1 MISEST
7 SLDPRINGT
16 RARLYDS
23 GHSRLRRWMERLSYC
38 VLLISVS
45 PTICAALPEDYPRTH
60 STAFRDYSSTSVGKF
75 FEEAAVQHPGE
86 SGFVII
92 RHGRR
97 AFTARVALT
106 ELAEKS
112 LDVQYYI
119 WEADAT
125 GRILADRLVRAA
137 DRGVR
142 VRVLVDDINL
152 SGRDETVASIDAHPN
167 IEIRVFNP
175 FANRGWRALDFLI
188 DLNRINHRMHNKL
201 MVMDNAVA
209 IVGGRNIGDHYF
221 GVATDANFRD
231 LDIAAAGP
239 VVRDISKAFDHFWEG
254 DWAVPI
260 SALVERLHT
269 EADLK
274 VFLEAPRKRTAEE
287 DYPYPLDQDVD
298 DLKSELASIRDQLIW
313 APGRIVWDDPADIR
327 KGIRQGA
334 MIQGFYRQMET
345 LKRELLIESAYFVTQ
360 DRAIEDMKKLTERG
374 VRVRV
379 LTNSLASND
388 VVAAH
393 AGHAKRRKQL
403 IANGMELYELR
414 PDAGAIKRQVFSG
427 DSKASLH
434 TKAAVFD
441 REAVFIGSFN
451 LDPRSANINTEAGL
465 YIESPELAQQVIA
478 CMNEGVEPENSYRV
492 RLDTDEDLIWITEI
506 DGKEVRYDNEPETS
520 FWQRFMSRCIEM
532 LPVEHQMRAKMSS
545 PVRFS
550 GAITRSTP

>member
-1 MISEST
+1 MK
-7 SLDPRINGT
+7 L
-16 RARLYDS
+16 
-23 GHSRLRRWMERLSYC
+23 LSYC

-45 PTICAALPEDYPRTH
+45 PTSCAALPEDYPRTH
-60 STAFRDYSSTSVGKF
+60 STAFQDYSSTPVGEF

-125 GRILADRLVRAA
+125 GRILADRLVQAA

-175 FANRGWRALDFLI
+175 FANRDRRALDFLI

-209 IVGGRNIGDHYF
+209 IVGGRNIGNHYF

-239 VVRDISKAFDHFWEG
+239 VVRDISKAFDHFWDG

-260 SALVERLHT
+260 SALVKRLHT

-274 VFLEAPRKRTAEE
+274 AFLEASRKRTAEE

-313 APGRIVWDDPADIR
+313 APGRIVWDDPAGIR

-334 MIQGFYRQMET
+334 MIQAFYRQMET
-345 LKRELLIESAYFVTQ
+345 LQRELLIESAYFVTQ

-393 AGHAKRRKQL
+393 AGHAKRREQL
-403 IANGMELYELR
+403 VANGMELYELR
-414 PDAGAIKRQVFSG
+414 PDAGAIKQQVFSG

-441 REAVFIGSFN
+441 RKAVFIGSFN

-465 YIESPELAQQVIA
+465 YVESPELAQQVIA
-478 CMNEGVEPENSYRV
+478 YMNEGVEPENSYRV
-492 RLDTDEDLIWITEI
+492 LLDEDGDLIWITEI
-506 DGKEVRYDNEPETS
+506 DGKEVRYHNEPETG
-520 FWQRFMSRCIEM
+520 FWQRFMSGCIEM
-532 LPVEHQMRAKMSS
+532 LPVEHQL
-545 PVRFS
+545 
-550 GAITRSTP
+550 